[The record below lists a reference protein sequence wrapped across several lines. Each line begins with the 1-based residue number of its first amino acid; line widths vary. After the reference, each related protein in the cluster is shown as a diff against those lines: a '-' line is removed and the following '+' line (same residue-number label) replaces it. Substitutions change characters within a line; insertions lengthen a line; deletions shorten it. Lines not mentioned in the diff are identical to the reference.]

1 MKTIKTCIT
10 FLILVF
16 SISAYADGHGHAA
29 GPIDNHIMTIH
40 AVKVEGDVQ
49 AAELVETKFM
59 KRLAQHV
66 IDNGGMFGWNF
77 FRVYQNGAVND
88 EDYYTHMFVSIYPDI
103 DAFFDPKSAHWT
115 KASEV
120 FTKKE
125 QKELASLQ
133 SKYSW
138 TKDTMVIYRVDA
150 SFGPENAPEAFQ
162 GGYVQMNYAKPT
174 NAAAFLQ
181 ENREIWKDFH
191 LGNAPKS
198 NMVAWGTGQKIHPTG
213 GDWASVM
220 TFDMFKSLPDLMK
233 YRMGMGISSWPEN
246 SKMGEINPDGF
257 QLVAVGQFI
266 DGAAAKK

>member
-16 SISAYADGHGHAA
+16 SISTYADGHGHTA
-29 GPIDNHIMTIH
+29 GPVDNHIMIIH
-40 AVKVEGDVQ
+40 AVKVEGYVQ
-49 AAELVETKFM
+49 ASELVETKFM
-59 KRLAQHV
+59 KRLAQHA
-66 IDNGGMFGWNF
+66 IDNGDLVGWNF
-77 FRVYQNGAVND
+77 FRAYQNGGIND
-88 EDYYTHMFVSIYPDI
+88 EDNFTHMFVSFYKDI
-103 DAFFDPKSAHWT
+103 DSFFDPQFWT
-115 KASEV
+115 KAGEV
-120 FTKKE
+120 LTKKE

-138 TKDTMVIYRVDA
+138 SKDTMVMYRVDA
-150 SFGPENAPEAFQ
+150 SFRLASGPEEFKD
-162 GGYVQMNYAKPT
+162 GYVQLNYAKPT

-198 NMVAWGTGQKIHPTG
+198 NMVSWGTGQKIHPTG

-233 YRMGMGISSWPEN
+233 YRMGIGVTSWPEN
-246 SKMGEINPDGF
+246 SKMGEINPNGF